1 MTGKLLSREK
11 INLVLVYAMSVFLV
25 VAVIGQ
31 LVSMIWSKQT
41 FGTDVADAADA
52 SGWLY
57 AAAFLSMFGLALSD
71 HKKTDGAR
79 RPD

>member
-1 MTGKLLSREK
+1 MTGKLLSRDT
-11 INLVLVYAMSVFLV
+11 INVVLIYAMGMFLAL
-25 VAVIGQ
+25 AVLGQ
-31 LVSMIWSKQT
+31 IVSMIWSKQT

-57 AAAFLSMFGLALSD
+57 AAAFLSMFGLTLSD
-71 HKKTDGAR
+71 HKKADGAR